1 MYLPLFFIF
10 LPCQGKKLSH
20 IFSII
25 IAVQHYSTK
34 PNFTSIHN
42 SSLPIRFLIVIDPD
56 LIETFLGTI
65 RVCPDIVNSEMELL
79 CAMRGKVG
87 KDVKCQL

>member
-1 MYLPLFFIF
+1 MA
-10 LPCQGKKLSH
+10 H

-25 IAVQHYSTK
+25 IAVQQYSINW

-65 RVCPDIVNSEMELL
+65 RVCPDIVNSEMELV